1 MVFFS
6 FVLLTSAVLVVHAS
20 SSNRIGTTAATALLP
35 SSNTTTAATCS
46 ATKTDHHLQRIS
58 DLEKE
63 LLYQI
68 NHPVNVSNTRVIL
81 SNIRLEIVSNYQTLA
96 LLYNTTTSLDERTRL
111 KHHKYAAL
119 SLQSANHMRHTQT
132 RLFSR
137 YQHLQYNVL
146 PHGHETNPK
155 LLSDL
160 ARVHH
165 QLGHLQESEMFYLK
179 SIEVDGLAY
188 NNLVNALTERNQW
201 NRSKRVFSK
210 AIDRKTNVECKTRK
224 GWKWVKESESSGHI
238 NSSDDRTNSSN
249 VIVRVLPRHWDWDAT
264 STNNNSDHK
273 ISYIVTLH
281 NVSMTGTSGVLFRSR
296 LSKSST
302 FNQSPRTQCEIYLGG
317 HNYMHRLRYERAQQ
331 HFVSGYLS
339 DMKHE
344 PLLPSIPTQSDN
356 TLVLNLVQGWSNN
369 FYHSL
374 IEMGGRM
381 ALLQKYVVQQQP
393 LHHHHH
399 HQHQHHHHHHHQQ
412 HHQQQENKKEQDKNY
427 VYLIP
432 IRTNIVK
439 RILSLFDTG
448 SDRPTPSFK
457 YIEYQPK
464 RGIQYDISTLVWAD
478 WETND
483 GDEAFHGMYYP
494 ADHFVPSSLALHLLA
509 KQNPATVVLEE
520 NNDQYDEQ
528 RYRRHHPI
536 LIISRQGSKRG
547 RIIGEEMLFDGLNDV
562 FVTQRNE
569 LLYSVE
575 LFRGHNQTLAEQAAL
590 FQSVSG
596 VVGVHGGM

>member
-1 MVFFS
+1 
-6 FVLLTSAVLVVHAS
+6 
-20 SSNRIGTTAATALLP
+20 
-35 SSNTTTAATCS
+35 
-46 ATKTDHHLQRIS
+46 
-58 DLEKE
+58 
-63 LLYQI
+63 
-68 NHPVNVSNTRVIL
+68 
-81 SNIRLEIVSNYQTLA
+81 
-96 LLYNTTTSLDERTRL
+96 
-111 KHHKYAAL
+111 
-119 SLQSANHMRHTQT
+119 
-132 RLFSR
+132 
-137 YQHLQYNVL
+137 
-146 PHGHETNPK
+146 
-155 LLSDL
+155 
-160 ARVHH
+160 
-165 QLGHLQESEMFYLK
+165 MFYLK

-224 GWKWVKESESSGHI
+224 GWRWVKESESSGHV

-249 VIVRVLPRHWDWDAT
+249 VIVRVLPRHWDPT
-264 STNNNSDHK
+264 ITNNNLDHK

-281 NVSMTGTSGVLFRSR
+281 NVSMTGTSGVMFRSS

-331 HFVSGYLS
+331 DFVSGYIS

-344 PLLPSIPTQSDN
+344 PLLPSFQTQSDN

-393 LHHHHH
+393 LHHHHRH
-399 HQHQHHHHHHHQQ
+399 HK
-412 HHQQQENKKEQDKNY
+412 HHQQQESKKKQDKKY

-448 SDRPTPSFK
+448 SDRPTSYVE

-464 RGIQYDISTLVWAD
+464 RGIQYDISTLIWAD

-483 GDEAFHGMYYP
+483 GDKENHGMYYP

-509 KQNPATVVLEE
+509 NQNPVIVVLEE
-520 NNDQYDEQ
+520 SNDQYGEQ

-547 RIIGEEMLFDGLNDV
+547 QIIGEEMLFDGLNDA

-590 FQSVSG
+590 FHSVSG